1 MKADHDHR
9 DRLYLTINLL
19 FLGMLLNPK
28 ALKGLGCV
36 SPHPGVCGSI
46 RFAKCQVSWGVRQDM
61 APDSLL
67 SL

>member
-28 ALKGLGCV
+28 SPERPRMCVTPPWSLWQQSFCKMSGVLGGA
-36 SPHPGVCGSI
+36 SGHGP
-46 RFAKCQVSWGVRQDM
+46 
-61 APDSLL
+61 
-67 SL
+67 